1 MRRARNRTS
10 WSAILPAVLLVG
22 CRSTEQEL
30 IDRFF
35 AASQRGDNETVAALS
50 MVAFPE
56 ELTEWRVLGIGGAQQ
71 SPYEIP
77 ELRKAVEE
85 AEDARAAQFK
95 GFGAFRQEN
104 YDDLARIQRQLRQ
117 NPEQEFPGRLG
128 ELQTAWDNYR
138 GERKDIVARLHRAE
152 QELEEA
158 FRRVT
163 KSLQRESSPEYLV
176 GETVQKR
183 ARVRVSTN
191 DGDRFYWVTLTR
203 YELRNQFDAVVPA
216 RWIITEIAPES

>member
-1 MRRARNRTS
+1 
-10 WSAILPAVLLVG
+10 
-22 CRSTEQEL
+22 
-30 IDRFF
+30 
-35 AASQRGDNETVAALS
+35 
-50 MVAFPE
+50 MVAFPG
-56 ELTEWRVLGIGGAQQ
+56 ELNEWRVLGIGPAQK

-77 ELRKAVEE
+77 ELRRAVEE
-85 AEDARAAQFK
+85 AEDARDAQFK
-95 GFGAFRQEN
+95 EFGAFRQEN

-117 NPEQEFPGRLG
+117 NPEYAFSGRLG

-138 GERKDIVARLHRAE
+138 EERKEIVARLHRAE
-152 QELEEA
+152 QELEGA

-183 ARVRVSTN
+183 ARVRVST
-191 DGDRFYWVTLTR
+191 GDRDRSYWVTLTR

-216 RWIITEIAPES
+216 RWIITEIVPES